1 MGYLPEIVTIVDVM
15 VETLR
20 LDGFFD
26 DFDIDSDEY
35 IKKRLSD
42 ELTHQFIT
50 SELDYENGFFTEE
63 EYEKILKEVIAEDT
77 LRSLQKNGLIDSYED
92 DKTEEVFFLTELGK
106 KELGELNSDTLK
118 KKPHR

>member
-42 ELTHQFIT
+42 ELTQQFIT